1 MKLLDRINRTD
12 TTVVMATHDAT
23 MVDQMRKRV
32 IELDDGHVVRDEA
45 RGIYGYQSWETRR
58 CEPRSASCFTNLSRN
73 KSMTISLVVTMTV
86 SLLLAALGLLIQAQA
101 DRTEKYFGDRLQIQ
115 VNLCTENSPAA
126 TCIGGTATDAQK
138 RAMQQA
144 LRTNPEVKRFDVRS
158 PAENYEQAKQ
168 LLGQTGTGRKQ
179 LETLGPDVFPESY
192 FVTLADPQKSEGVV
206 SELSGMDGVGSVTSL
221 RRLLGPLFE
230 ILEKMR
236 WAALG
241 TSLLFRGG
249 RPPGVQHD
257 PHDGLRSPARDWH
270 HASGRA
276 SSWHIQLPFV
286 LESMLAALISRVL
299 PRSGSSA
306 SCTSSSTATCAKP
319 SVRSQRGCAGR
330 RP

>member
-1 MKLLDRINRTD
+1 MRTTISELL
-12 TTVVMATHDAT
+12 
-23 MVDQMRKRV
+23 
-32 IELDDGHVVRDEA
+32 
-45 RGIYGYQSWETRR
+45 
-58 CEPRSASCFTNLSRN
+58 TNLSRN

-115 VNLCTENSPAA
+115 VNLCTKNSPAA
-126 TCIGGTATDAQK
+126 TCIGGTATEAQK
-138 RAMQQA
+138 RAVVQA

-241 TSLLFRGG
+241 TSMLLIVAAVLQVSNTIRMTAF
-249 RPPGVQHD
+249 
-257 PHDGLRSPARDWH
+257 ARRREI
-270 HASGRA
+270 GIMRLVGA

-286 LESMLAALISRVL
+286 LESMLAAIISAGLAAVGLIGFMYFVVYGYLRETLGQITTWVRWQEAITVIGWTTVL
-299 PRSGSSA
+299 
-306 SCTSSSTATCAKP
+306 
-319 SVRSQRGCAGR
+319 AGVLALIPTLVMTR
-330 RP
+330 KYLDV

>member
-1 MKLLDRINRTD
+1 MSELL
-12 TTVVMATHDAT
+12 
-23 MVDQMRKRV
+23 
-32 IELDDGHVVRDEA
+32 
-45 RGIYGYQSWETRR
+45 
-58 CEPRSASCFTNLSRN
+58 TNLSRN

-115 VNLCTENSPAA
+115 VNLCTKNSPAA
-126 TCIGGTATDAQK
+126 TCIGGTATEAQK
-138 RAMQQA
+138 RAVVQA

-236 WAALG
+236 WASLG
-241 TSLLFRGG
+241 TSLLLIVAAVLQVSNTIRMTAF
-249 RPPGVQHD
+249 
-257 PHDGLRSPARDWH
+257 ARRREI
-270 HASGRA
+270 GIMRLVGA

-286 LESMLAALISRVL
+286 LESMLAALISAFLAAIGLVGFMYFVVYGYLRETLGQITTWVRWQEAITVIGWTTVL
-299 PRSGSSA
+299 
-306 SCTSSSTATCAKP
+306 
-319 SVRSQRGCAGR
+319 AGVLALIPTLVMTR
-330 RP
+330 KYLDV

>member
-1 MKLLDRINRTD
+1 MRT
-12 TTVVMATHDAT
+12 TFS
-23 MVDQMRKRV
+23 
-32 IELDDGHVVRDEA
+32 ELR
-45 RGIYGYQSWETRR
+45 
-58 CEPRSASCFTNLSRN
+58 TNLSRN

-115 VNLCTENSPAA
+115 VNLCTKNSPSA
-126 TCIGGTATDAQK
+126 TCIGGTATDGQK
-138 RAMQQA
+138 HAVQEA
-144 LRTNPEVKRFDVRS
+144 LRTNPEVKRFEVRT

-192 FVTLADPQKSEGVV
+192 FVTLADPQKSGGVV

-241 TSLLFRGG
+241 TSLLLIVAAVLQVSNTIRMTAF
-249 RPPGVQHD
+249 
-257 PHDGLRSPARDWH
+257 ARRREI
-270 HASGRA
+270 GIMRLVGA
-276 SSWHIQLPFV
+276 SSWHIQMPFV
-286 LESMLAALISRVL
+286 LESMLAALISASLAALGLAGFMYVVVYGYLRETLGQITTWVRWQEAITVVGWTTVL
-299 PRSGSSA
+299 ALFLALIP
-306 SCTSSSTATCAKP
+306 TLVMT
-319 SVRSQRGCAGR
+319 R
-330 RP
+330 RYLDV

>member
-1 MKLLDRINRTD
+1 MRATFSELL
-12 TTVVMATHDAT
+12 
-23 MVDQMRKRV
+23 
-32 IELDDGHVVRDEA
+32 
-45 RGIYGYQSWETRR
+45 
-58 CEPRSASCFTNLSRN
+58 TNLSRN

-115 VNLCTENSPAA
+115 VNLCTKNSPAA
-126 TCIGGTATDAQK
+126 TCIGGTATEAQK
-138 RAMQQA
+138 RAVQQA

-241 TSLLFRGG
+241 TSMLLIVAAVLQVSNTIRMTAF
-249 RPPGVQHD
+249 
-257 PHDGLRSPARDWH
+257 ARRREI
-270 HASGRA
+270 GIMRLVCA

-286 LESMLAALISRVL
+286 LESLLAAVI
-299 PRSGSSA
+299 SA
-306 SCTSSSTATCAKP
+306 SLAAVGLIGFMYFVVYGYLRETLGQITTW
-319 SVRSQRGCAGR
+319 VRWQEAVTVIGWTTVLAGVLALIPTLVMTR
-330 RP
+330 KYLDV